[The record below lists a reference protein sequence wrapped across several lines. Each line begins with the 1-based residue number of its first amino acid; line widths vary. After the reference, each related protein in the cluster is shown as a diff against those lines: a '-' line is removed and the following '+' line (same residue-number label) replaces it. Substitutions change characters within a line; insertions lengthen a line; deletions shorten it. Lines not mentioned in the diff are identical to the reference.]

1 MVTYER
7 SRQWEGESRLHL
19 QGRNNANH
27 YIEFRQIT
35 LKEPSFDPE
44 WIFHH
49 PRFRRGTKAQETFPK
64 IESSFLKSTK
74 KVSNRVPSARV
85 NTRGMLCDR
94 RKREQ
99 KNSTCRYFCELLG
112 PNLCKDCWKLAE
124 RSEAVRTHRVN
135 SSACKLQKSQD
146 AFSAMIASREKRV
159 GDSESDEEILDE
171 TEDEDSVFKSPAQ
184 SRKQSSRTRSCD
196 SGYTSRM
203 SYVQDLCKAPSG
215 KFCRQLTSPPTTPE
229 RTASMDEIR
238 KKTAAKR
245 WDVSLSQESKPIWK
259 NKYLMTLR
267 DRAPFKE
274 ALNSLRLPRKTR
286 HAWRDIPVEPVL
298 MDLKLINFTIYDG
311 SPLNERETEQK

>member
-27 YIEFRQIT
+27 YIEFRKIT

-44 WIFHH
+44 WMFHH

-99 KNSTCRYFCELLG
+99 RNSTCRYFCELLG

-135 SSACKLQKSQD
+135 SSARKLQRSQD

-215 KFCRQLTSPPTTPE
+215 KFCHQLTSPPTTPE

-245 WDVSLSQESKPIWK
+245 WDVSLSPESKPIWK
-259 NKYLMTLR
+259 NNYLMTLR

-311 SPLNERETEQK
+311 SALNERETEQK